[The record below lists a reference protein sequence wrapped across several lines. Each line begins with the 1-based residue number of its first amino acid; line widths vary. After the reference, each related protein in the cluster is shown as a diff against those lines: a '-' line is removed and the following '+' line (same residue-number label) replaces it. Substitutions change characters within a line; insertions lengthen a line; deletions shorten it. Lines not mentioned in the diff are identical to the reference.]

1 MLIDPNDGRLGE
13 KSVSNAAAPNLDL
26 SSLDFWA
33 RPYEERERSF
43 KWLRDNDPVSWHRP
57 PEPLAPGLQNSKG
70 YWAIVRYEHLKE
82 LSRND
87 TVFSSAEGVFLDDF
101 PQLETMLSFIVMDD
115 PRHKALRGIT
125 QYAFS
130 PRNIRRMEQQI
141 RDMAAKIV
149 DEVAPRGEGDLCE
162 LVFKQ
167 LPGRVFAEVFVGLK
181 DVHRREV
188 LIESAE
194 QLGAWADPTYA
205 HIGPPLAV
213 FQDAAR
219 KIMEIAYEEADR
231 CRREPDDNLMTWVV
245 EANHEGQQMTKEEL
259 GAFFTLLV
267 GAANDTSRH
276 AMAHAVINLHRHP
289 EQKALLLED
298 FEGRIDVAVEELMRW
313 SPPLMHFRR
322 TALTDFDLDG
332 TTIKAGDKVVLWYCS
347 GNRDERVFP
356 DPDRFDLLRSPN
368 RHLSFG
374 NGPHFCMG
382 SSLGRQMV
390 KCILREF
397 NGRMHNLEIG
407 EPTMLLS
414 NFMNGVLSLKGRW
427 TP

>member
-1 MLIDPNDGRLGE
+1 MNT
-13 KSVSNAAAPNLDL
+13 VSAPDIDL
-26 SSLDFWA
+26 SSLTFWA
-33 RPYEERERSF
+33 RPYEEREGTF
-43 KWLRDNDPVSWHRP
+43 KWLRDHQPVSWHRP
-57 PEPLAPGLQNSKG
+57 PEPLAPGLENTKG

-101 PQLETMLSFIVMDD
+101 PNLETILSFIVMDD

-125 QYAFS
+125 QFAFS

-141 RDMAAKIV
+141 REMAATVV
-149 DEVAPRGEGDLCE
+149 DEVVSLGKGDLCE

-181 DVHRREV
+181 DAHRREV
-188 LIESAE
+188 LIECAE
-194 QLGAWADPTYA
+194 QLGAWADPMYA

-213 FQDAAR
+213 FQDAGR
-219 KIMEIAYEEADR
+219 RIMEIAHEEAAR
-231 CRREPDDNLMTWVV
+231 CRREPDDNLMTWIVQ
-245 EANHEGQQMTKEEL
+245 ANYEGQQMTEQEL

-267 GAANDTSRH
+267 AAANDTSRH
-276 AMAHAVINLHRHP
+276 AMAHAVINLEKHP
-289 EQKALLLED
+289 EQKALLRAD
-298 FEGRIDVAVEELMRW
+298 FEERIDGAVEELMGW

-322 TALTDFDLDG
+322 TALQDFNLDG
-332 TTIKAGDKVVLWYCS
+332 TIIKAGDKVVLWYCA
-347 GNRDERVFP
+347 GNRDERVIT
-356 DPDRFDLLRSPN
+356 DPDRFDVLRTPN

-374 NGPHFCMG
+374 NGPHYCMG
-382 SSLGRQMV
+382 ASLGRQMV

-397 NGRMHNLEIG
+397 ATRMPDLKIG

-414 NFMNGVLSLKGRW
+414 NFMNGVLALEGSW
-427 TP
+427 TPPRA

>member
-1 MLIDPNDGRLGE
+1 MRYDH
-13 KSVSNAAAPNLDL
+13 
-26 SSLDFWA
+26 
-33 RPYEERERSF
+33 
-43 KWLRDNDPVSWHRP
+43 LR
-57 PEPLAPGLQNSKG
+57 
-70 YWAIVRYEHLKE
+70 E

-101 PQLETMLSFIVMDD
+101 PQLETILSFIVMDD

-125 QYAFS
+125 MHAFS

-141 RDMAAKIV
+141 RDMATRIV
-149 DEVAPRGEGDLCE
+149 DEVVGLGEGDLCE

-181 DVHRREV
+181 DAHRSEV

-194 QLGAWADPTYA
+194 QLGAWADPMYA
-205 HIGPPLAV
+205 HIGPPLAI
-213 FQDAAR
+213 FQDAAS
-219 KIMEIAYEEADR
+219 KIMAIAFEEAER
-231 CRREPDDNLMTWVV
+231 CRREPDDNLMTWIVQ
-245 EANHEGQQMTKEEL
+245 ASHEGQRMTEEEL

-267 GAANDTSRH
+267 AAANDTSRH
-276 AMAHAVINLHRHP
+276 AMAHAVINLHEHTD
-289 EQKALLLED
+289 QKALLLED
-298 FEGRIDVAVEELMRW
+298 FEGRIDDAVEELMRW

-322 TALTDFDLDG
+322 TALADFNLDG
-332 TTIKAGDKVVLWYCS
+332 TLIKAGDKVVLWYCS
-347 GNRDERVFP
+347 GNRDERAFP
-356 DPDRFDLLRSPN
+356 DPDRFDIQRSPN

-397 NGRMHNLEIG
+397 VTRMPDLEVG

-414 NFMNGVLSLKGRW
+414 NFMNGVLSLPGTW
-427 TP
+427 TPARAAAAVEDRGTLTSA

>member
-1 MLIDPNDGRLGE
+1 MNSTAPLGI
-13 KSVSNAAAPNLDL
+13 DL
-26 SSLDFWA
+26 SAMDFWA
-33 RPYEERERSF
+33 QPYEVRERAF
-43 KWLRDNDPVSWHRP
+43 RRLRDEAPVSWHRP
-57 PEPLAPGLQNSKG
+57 PEPLAPGLQNTKG

-101 PQLETMLSFIVMDD
+101 PNLETILSFIVMDD

-141 RDMAAKIV
+141 RDMATRVI
-149 DEVAPRGEGDLCE
+149 DDIIERGHGDLCE

-181 DVHRREV
+181 DPHRAHQ

-194 QLGAWADPTYA
+194 QLGAWADPSYA

-213 FQDAAR
+213 FQDAGR
-219 KIMEIAYEEADR
+219 KIMDIAHEEAAR
-231 CRREPDDNLMTWVV
+231 CRREPDDNLMSWVV
-245 EANHEGQQMTKEEL
+245 EANYEGQQMTHDEL

-289 EQKALLLED
+289 AQKALLLED
-298 FEGRIDVAVEELMRW
+298 FEGRIDTAVEELMRW

-322 TALTDFDLDG
+322 TALSDFELDG
-332 TTIKAGDKVVLWYCS
+332 TVIKAGDKVVLWYCS
-347 GNRDERVFP
+347 GNRDERVIA
-356 DPDRFDLLRSPN
+356 DPDRFDILRAPN

-382 SSLGRQMV
+382 AALGRQMV

-397 NGRMHNLEIG
+397 TTRMPDLEIG

-414 NFMNGVLSLKGRW
+414 NFMNGVLALEGRW
-427 TP
+427 TPPAASAQRATG